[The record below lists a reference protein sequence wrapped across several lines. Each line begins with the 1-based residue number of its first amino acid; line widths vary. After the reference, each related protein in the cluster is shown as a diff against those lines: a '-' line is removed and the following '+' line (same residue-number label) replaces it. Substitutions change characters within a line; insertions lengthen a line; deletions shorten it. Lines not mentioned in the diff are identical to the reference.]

1 MINLMYIV
9 LMALLALNVSSDV
22 LNGFSLVDESLKRT
36 TENASRKNAS
46 LLESMA
52 DADKQNHNKIGLWY
66 EKARQFKLAADRL
79 YAFIDSLKMD
89 IAREADGKDAN
100 PDNIRKREDREAVN
114 YIMLAPASGA
124 GDRLQHNIEAFR
136 DNALSLVTDPLQQQI
151 ISRNLSTEVSSP
163 SNKSWS
169 ESLFENIPVAAA
181 LTLLSKIQSDVR
193 YAEGEVLHQLAIN
206 TDIQDVRVNQ
216 LQAYV
221 LPTSQ
226 HVIRGNSLKGRI
238 VLAAVDSTQ
247 RPRIVIAG
255 KPLPEAD
262 NGCFEVPCPQAGEYT
277 LKGYLELSNGKNETI
292 HREFQQDY
300 TVVEPTATVSATLM
314 NVLYAGYD
322 NPLSISVP
330 GVPRQQVSAE
340 IINGTGNLS
349 RTQDGFLVKP
359 QKAGERLTIRVSAQQ
374 DGRRM
379 SMGDYTFNVRLLPDP
394 TPFLT
399 YSENGEAKAYRG
411 GTGLTKRQLL
421 SATGITAAIDDG
433 LIHVNFPVK
442 SFEIVFFDGMGNAV
456 PEVSDGP
463 SFSKRQLDMLS
474 RMQRNRRFYIS
485 RVRVSSP
492 EGTERLLPTVLEVVI
507 K

>member
-22 LNGFSLVDESLKRT
+22 LNGFSLVDDSLKRT
-36 TENASRKNAS
+36 TENASRKNSSMLEDMAS
-46 LLESMA
+46 A
-52 DADKQNHNKIGLWY
+52 DRQNHSKVGPWY
-66 EKARQFKLAADRL
+66 EKARHIKATADRL
-79 YAFIDSLKMD
+79 CAYIDSLKLD

-114 YIMLAPASGA
+114 YVMLAPAGGA
-124 GDRLQHNIEAFR
+124 GNRLQRNIEAFR
-136 DNALSLVTDPLQQQI
+136 NDALSLIADPLQQQI

-163 SNKSWS
+163 TNKSWS
-169 ESLFENIPVAAA
+169 ETLFENIPAAAA
-181 LTLLSKIQSDVR
+181 LTILSKIQSDVR
-193 YAEGEVLHQLAIN
+193 YAEGEVLHLLSAN
-206 TDIQDVRVNQ
+206 TDSKDVRVNQ

-226 HVIRGNSLKGRI
+226 HVIRGNNFKGRI
-238 VLAAVDSTQ
+238 VLAAIDTTQ

-255 KPLPEAD
+255 KPLPEEE
-262 NGCFEVPCPQAGEYT
+262 NGSFELPCPQSGEYT
-277 LKGYLELSNGKNETI
+277 MEGYLELNNGGNGTI
-292 HREFQQDY
+292 RREFRQTY
-300 TVVEPTATVSATLM
+300 SVVEPSATVSATLM

-330 GVPRQQVSAE
+330 GVARQQVSAE
-340 IINGTGNLS
+340 IVSGTGSL
-349 RTQDGFLVKP
+349 RQTQEGYLVKP
-359 QKAGERLTIRVSAQQ
+359 QKAGEKLSIRVSANQ

-379 SMGDYTFNVRLLPDP
+379 SMGDYTFNVRPLPDP
-394 TPFLT
+394 TPFLS
-399 YSENGEAKAYRG
+399 YAEHGETKTYRG
-411 GTGLTKRQLL
+411 GSGLTKRQLL
-421 SATGITAAIDDG
+421 GATGITAAIDDG
-433 LIHVNFPVK
+433 LLHVNFPVK
-442 SFEIVFFDGMGNAV
+442 DFEIVCFDGMGNAV

-463 SFSKRQLDMLS
+463 SFSKRQLDLLS

-492 EGTERLLPTVLEVVI
+492 DGTERILPTVLEVVI